1 LEIFGNISENFQG
14 LGKIGNFWKFMFF
27 IQKQDGTKEIV
38 HLMILITNAIKFAT
52 LTVYLTRA
60 NT

>member
-1 LEIFGNISENFQG
+1 
-14 LGKIGNFWKFMFF
+14 MFF